1 MNRLKSI
8 FPFLFFSL
16 AGILFY
22 GCNKEAEQ
30 PIFSDKV
37 KATLVVEVMHH
48 QWTIPGI
55 PVYLKKDATQFPG
68 QNTSLYDYT
77 LTTNQAGTVQFN
89 KMLYGNYYLY
99 VKGWDPV
106 FQDTVIGYK
115 PVVINDSSAAGGI
128 VDDRIY
134 VSE

>member
-1 MNRLKSI
+1 MNKLKSI
-8 FPFLFFSL
+8 FSFLFFSL
-16 AGILFY
+16 TGIFFY
-22 GCNKEAEQ
+22 ACSKEAEQ

-68 QNTSLYDYT
+68 QNVSLYDYT

>member
-1 MNRLKSI
+1 MSRFKTI

-16 AGILFY
+16 TGILFF
-22 GCNKEAEQ
+22 GCSREVEQ
-30 PIFSDKV
+30 PIPSDKI

-48 QWTIPGI
+48 QWTIPNI
-55 PVYLKKDATQFPG
+55 LVYLKKNVTEFPG
-68 QNTSLYDYT
+68 ENTSVYDLS
-77 LTTNQAGTVQFN
+77 LTTDQAGNVQFSSL
-89 KMLYGNYYLY
+89 LYGNYYLY

-106 FQDTVIGYK
+106 FQDTVKGYK

>member
-8 FPFLFFSL
+8 FPFLIFFV
-16 AGILFY
+16 AGIFFY

-30 PIFSDKV
+30 PIYSDKV

-55 PVYLKKDATQFPG
+55 PVYLKKDATEFPG
-68 QNTSLYDYT
+68 QNTSVYDYT

-106 FQDTVIGYK
+106 FGDTVMGYK